1 MTTAGRSGVASLA
14 VLAIT
19 AVSPGAATVTAAGSP
34 WSPAARMVQPRQAAT
49 ATLLANG
56 KVLVVGSGP
65 DLNIG
70 AELYDPA
77 LDTWSPTGPMI
88 VPRALATATLLPS
101 GKVLINGGI
110 TADTGHSTTR
120 TELYDPVSNSWSST
134 EGMAVQR
141 SSHTATLLLSG
152 KVLVAGG
159 QNASGYIATAELYD
173 PVSNHWT
180 MAAPMEAGYAGHH
193 ATLLAN
199 GTVLLAGG
207 ATLGDGRAELYDPA
221 SNRWSNA
228 GTAARNTETMTRLAD
243 GRVLITGQG
252 KEAQLYNVA
261 ANHWS
266 VAAAMLQD
274 RVGPSATR
282 LADGR
287 VLVAGGSTTIGGQ
300 QVWLTSAEIYEPA
313 ANRWSPAGCMAQAR
327 WEQTATLLST
337 RVLVAGGGVPPAA
350 LSSAEMFDPASESAG
365 QLIDFCP
372 TASAGQSAVDTP
384 SPAASTTVVTPS
396 AASTGAAT
404 QASIRPAGELVRLTG
419 VPGVGTLTVSRPAA
433 VGVVAGV
440 LVLLALA
447 AALLFWARSRRP
459 LNR

>member
-1 MTTAGRSGVASLA
+1 MTTAGRSAIASLA
-14 VLAIT
+14 ALAIT
-19 AVSPGAATVTAAGSP
+19 LVSGGAATVTAAGSA
-34 WSPAARMVQPRQAAT
+34 WSPVASMLQPRQAAT

-56 KVLVVGSGP
+56 KVLVVGSWS
-65 DLNIG
+65 DLNAG

-77 LDTWSPTGPMI
+77 LDGWSPTGRMI
-88 VPRALATATLLPS
+88 VPRTLGTATLLPS
-101 GKVLINGGI
+101 GKVLIAGGI

-120 TELYDPVSNSWSST
+120 TELYDPAANSWSPG
-134 EGMAVQR
+134 ENMAVQR
-141 SSHTATLLLSG
+141 SSHTATLLPSG

-180 MAAPMEAGYAGHH
+180 MAATMEAGYAGPH
-193 ATLLAN
+193 AALLAN

-207 ATLGDGRAELYDPA
+207 ATFGDGRAELYDPA
-221 SNRWSNA
+221 TNRWSNA

-252 KEAQLYNVA
+252 KEAQLYDPATNR
-261 ANHWS
+261 WS

-274 RVGPSATR
+274 RVAPSATR
-282 LADGR
+282 LGDGR

-300 QVWLTSAEIYEPA
+300 QVWLTSAEIYDPA

-327 WEQTATLLST
+327 WEQTATLLTT
-337 RVLVAGGGVPPAA
+337 RVLVAGGSVPPAA

-372 TASAGQSAVDTP
+372 TASAGQPAVDTP
-384 SPAASTTVVTPS
+384 SPAAPTTVVTPT
-396 AASTGAAT
+396 AASTGTTA

-419 VPGVGTLTVSRPAA
+419 VPGVGTLTVSRLGA

-447 AALLFWARSRRP
+447 VALLLRARSRR
-459 LNR
+459 RGI

>member
-1 MTTAGRSGVASLA
+1 MTTAGRSVFACFS

-34 WSPAARMVQPRQAAT
+34 WSPAARMVQAHQAAT
-49 ATLLANG
+49 AVLLANG
-56 KVLVVGSGP
+56 KVLVVGSFP
-65 DLNIG
+65 PSDTG

-77 LDTWSPTGPMI
+77 ADSWSPTAPMI
-88 VPRALATATLLPS
+88 VPRAFGTATLLPS
-101 GKVLINGGI
+101 GKVLIAGGI

-120 TELYDPVSNSWSST
+120 TELYDPAANSWFAGAT
-134 EGMAVQR
+134 MAVQR
-141 SSHTATLLLSG
+141 NSHVAILLPNG

-180 MAAPMEAGYAGHH
+180 MAAPMEAGYSGPS

-207 ATLGDGRAELYDPA
+207 ATSGDGRAELYDPA
-221 SNRWSNA
+221 TNRWSNA

-252 KEAQLYNVA
+252 KEAQLYNLA
-261 ANHWS
+261 TNHWS

-300 QVWLTSAEIYEPA
+300 QVWLTSAEIYDAA
-313 ANRWSPAGCMAQAR
+313 ANRWTPAGCMAQAR

-337 RVLVAGGGVPPAA
+337 RVLIAGGGVPPAA
-350 LSSAEMFDPASESAG
+350 LSSAEMFDPGSEWAS

-372 TASAGQSAVDTP
+372 TASAGPSAVETP
-384 SPAASTTVVTPS
+384 SPAASTTVATPS
-396 AASTGAAT
+396 ATSTSAVT
-404 QASIRPAGELVRLTG
+404 QASVRPAGELVRLTG
-419 VPGVGTLTVSRPAA
+419 VPGVGTLTVSRGAA

-440 LVLLALA
+440 LLLLAIA
-447 AALLFWARSRRP
+447 VALLLWARSRR
-459 LNR
+459 RGI

>member
-1 MTTAGRSGVASLA
+1 
-14 VLAIT
+14 
-19 AVSPGAATVTAAGSP
+19 
-34 WSPAARMVQPRQAAT
+34 
-49 ATLLANG
+49 
-56 KVLVVGSGP
+56 
-65 DLNIG
+65 
-70 AELYDPA
+70 
-77 LDTWSPTGPMI
+77 MI
-88 VPRALATATLLPS
+88 VPRALGTATLLPS
-101 GKVLINGGI
+101 GKVLITGGI

-120 TELYDPVSNSWSST
+120 TELYDPVGNSWFPGES
-134 EGMAVQR
+134 MAVQR

-180 MAAPMEAGYAGHH
+180 MAAPMEAGYAGPH
-193 ATLLAN
+193 ATLLTN

-207 ATLGDGRAELYDPA
+207 ATFGDGRAELYDPA
-221 SNRWSNA
+221 TNRWSNA

-252 KEAQLYNVA
+252 KEAQLYNGA

-266 VAAAMLQD
+266 VATAMLQD

-300 QVWLTSAEIYEPA
+300 QVWLTSAEIYDPA

-350 LSSAEMFDPASESAG
+350 LSSAEMFDPGSESAG

-384 SPAASTTVVTPS
+384 SPAAAATIATPS
-396 AASTGAAT
+396 AASTSAVT
-404 QASIRPAGELVRLTG
+404 QASVRPAGELVRLTG
-419 VPGVGTLTVSRPAA
+419 IPGVGSLTISRVAA
-433 VGVVAGV
+433 VGITAAA
-440 LVLLALA
+440 LVLIALA
-447 AALLFWARSRRP
+447 AAFFLWARSRR
-459 LNR
+459 RGI

>member
-1 MTTAGRSGVASLA
+1 
-14 VLAIT
+14 
-19 AVSPGAATVTAAGSP
+19 
-34 WSPAARMVQPRQAAT
+34 MVQPHQAAT

-56 KVLVVGSGP
+56 KVLVVGSFP
-65 DLNIG
+65 QSDAG

-77 LDTWSPTGPMI
+77 ADSWSPTGSMI
-88 VPRALATATLLPS
+88 IPRAVGTATLLRS
-101 GKVLINGGI
+101 GRVLIAGGI

-120 TELYDPVSNSWSST
+120 TEIYDPATNSWSPA

-141 SSHTATLLLSG
+141 SSHTAVLLSSG

-173 PVSNHWT
+173 PVSNQWT
-180 MAAPMEAGYAGHH
+180 MAAPMEAGYSGSR

-207 ATLGDGRAELYDPA
+207 ATFGDGRAELYDPA
-221 SNRWSNA
+221 TNRWSNA

-261 ANHWS
+261 TNHWS

-300 QVWLTSAEIYEPA
+300 QVWLTSAEIYDPA

-337 RVLVAGGGVPPAA
+337 RVLVAGGDVPPAA

-365 QLIDFCP
+365 RLIDFCP

-384 SPAASTTVVTPS
+384 SPAATTVATPS
-396 AASTGAAT
+396 GAPTGAIT
-404 QASIRPAGELVRLTG
+404 QASVRPTGELVRLTG
-419 VPGVGTLTVSRPAA
+419 VPGAGTLSVSRATA
-433 VGVVAGV
+433 VGVVAGALV
-440 LVLLALA
+440 LVALA
-447 AALLFWARSRRP
+447 VAFYLRARSRR
-459 LNR
+459 RGI

>member
-1 MTTAGRSGVASLA
+1 MTTAGRSGLASLA
-14 VLAIT
+14 ALAIT
-19 AVSPGAATVTAAGSP
+19 AVSPGAANVTAAGNP
-34 WSPAARMVQPRQAAT
+34 WSPAARMVQAHEAAT
-49 ATLLANG
+49 ATLLANR
-56 KVLVVGSGP
+56 KVLVVGSWP
-65 DLNIG
+65 DLNTG

-77 LDTWSPTGPMI
+77 LDTWSPTGPMV
-88 VPRALATATLLPS
+88 VPRALGTATLLPS
-101 GKVLINGGI
+101 GKVLIAGGI

-120 TELYDPVSNSWSST
+120 TELYDPETNSWFSG
-134 EGMAVQR
+134 ENMAVQR
-141 SSHTATLLLSG
+141 SSHTATLLSSG

-180 MAAPMEAGYAGHH
+180 MAAPMEAGYAGAR

-207 ATLGDGRAELYDPA
+207 ATLGDARAELYDPA
-221 SNRWSNA
+221 TNRWSNA
-228 GTAARNTETMTRLAD
+228 GTAARNTETMTRLTD

-252 KEAQLYNVA
+252 KEANLYNPA
-261 ANHWS
+261 TNRWS

-274 RVGPSATR
+274 RVAPSATR
-282 LADGR
+282 IADGR

-300 QVWLTSAEIYEPA
+300 QVWLTSAEIYDPK

-327 WEQTATLLST
+327 WEQTATLVST
-337 RVLVAGGGVPPAA
+337 RLLVAGGSVPPAA
-350 LSSAEMFDPASESAG
+350 LSSAEMFDPGNESAS

-384 SPAASTTVVTPS
+384 SPPPS
-396 AASTGAAT
+396 ATVAAPSASSTGAAT
-404 QASIRPAGELVRLTG
+404 QASVRPAGELARLTG
-419 VPGVGTLTVSRPAA
+419 VPGVGTLTVSRVAA
-433 VGVVAGV
+433 VGIVAGV

-447 AALLFWARSRRP
+447 IALLLRARSRR
-459 LNR
+459 RGI

>member
-1 MTTAGRSGVASLA
+1 MMTAGRSGIASLA

-19 AVSPGAATVTAAGSP
+19 AVSPGARTVTAAGSP
-34 WSPAARMVQPRQAAT
+34 WSPAARMVQPHQAAI
-49 ATLLANG
+49 ATLLTNG
-56 KVLVVGSGP
+56 KVLVVGSFP
-65 DLNIG
+65 QNDTG

-77 LDTWSPTGPMI
+77 ADKWSPTGPMI
-88 VPRALATATLLPS
+88 VPRALGTATLLPS
-101 GKVLINGGI
+101 GKVLIAGGI
-110 TADTGHSTTR
+110 TPDTGHSTTR
-120 TELYDPVSNSWSST
+120 TELYDPAANSWFPGES
-134 EGMAVQR
+134 MAVQR
-141 SSHTATLLLSG
+141 SSHTAILLLSG

-180 MAAPMEAGYAGHH
+180 MAAPMEAGYAGPR

-221 SNRWSNA
+221 TNRWSNA
-228 GTAARNTETMTRLAD
+228 GIAARNTETLTRLAD

-252 KEAQLYNVA
+252 KEAQLYDPA
-261 ANHWS
+261 TNHWS
-266 VAAAMLQD
+266 VSAAMLQD

-287 VLVAGGSTTIGGQ
+287 VLVAGGSTTTGGQ
-300 QVWLTSAEIYEPA
+300 QVWLTSAEIYDPA
-313 ANRWSPAGCMAQAR
+313 ANRWSPASCMAQAR

-337 RVLVAGGGVPPAA
+337 RVLIAGGSVPPAA
-350 LSSAEMFDPASESAG
+350 LSSAEMFDPGSESAG

-384 SPAASTTVVTPS
+384 SPAASTTVATPS
-396 AASTGAAT
+396 AASTANT
-404 QASIRPAGELVRLTG
+404 QASVRPAGELVRLTG
-419 VPGVGTLTVSRPAA
+419 IPGVGSLTISRVTA
-433 VGVVAGV
+433 VGIVAGA
-440 LVLLALA
+440 LLLLALA
-447 AALLFWARSRRP
+447 VAFYLWARSRR
-459 LNR
+459 RGI